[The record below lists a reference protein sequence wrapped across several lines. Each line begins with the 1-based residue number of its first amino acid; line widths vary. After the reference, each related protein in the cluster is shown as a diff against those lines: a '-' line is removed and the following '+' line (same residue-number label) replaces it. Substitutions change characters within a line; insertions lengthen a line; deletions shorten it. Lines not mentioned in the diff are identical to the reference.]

1 MLSGI
6 HDALIIY
13 NPTSGGR
20 RPQRFERVEQAVR
33 ILAQAGIKAE
43 LASTT
48 ARGTATVLAR
58 QAVGQGRQLVIACG
72 GDGTVNEVVNG
83 LACSQIPLAVLP
95 AGTANVLAKEL
106 GIPWDI
112 PAAAKLIPTGTPRRI
127 ALGAA
132 TAPAAHGK
140 KQFTRYFLCIGG
152 AGPDGAMVHALE
164 NADEQKTSIVA
175 YWLEGFRQLFKY
187 GFPEIQI
194 KSDGRELRGTII
206 VVGRTKNY
214 GGPFQITTEANLFED
229 SFELM
234 VHSTRSRFRYLLS
247 LPALWLG
254 RLRGMRGVH
263 FWKATEVFCE
273 AAVGET
279 IFAQV
284 DGEPIG
290 TLPLKFRVVPDTLTL
305 IIPPGVNVPET

>member
-20 RPQRFERVEQAVR
+20 RHRRLAEVEQAVR
-33 ILAQAGIKAE
+33 ILAQAGIAAE
-43 LASTT
+43 LAPTT
-48 ARGTATVLAR
+48 ARGSATVLAR
-58 QAVGQGRQLVIACG
+58 QAVAQGRQLVIACG

-83 LACSQIPLAVLP
+83 LACSQVPLAVLP

-112 PAAAKLIPTGTPRRI
+112 PAATKLIPAGTPRRI
-127 ALGAA
+127 ALGTV
-132 TAPAAHGK
+132 TAPDACGEKESA
-140 KQFTRYFLCIGG
+140 RYFLCMGG
-152 AGPDGAMVHALE
+152 AGPDAAMVHALE
-164 NADEQKTSIVA
+164 NTDERKTSIVA
-175 YWLEGFRQLFKY
+175 YWLEGFRQLFRY

-194 KSDGRELRGTII
+194 KSGERELRGTII
-206 VVGRTKNY
+206 VVGRTKHY
-214 GGPFQITTEANLFED
+214 GGPFRITTGASLFED

-234 VHSTRSRFRYLLS
+234 AYTTRSRFRYLLCM
-247 LPALWLG
+247 PALWLG
-254 RLRGMRGVH
+254 QLRRMRGVH
-263 FWKATEVFCE
+263 FWKATEVLCE
-273 AAVGET
+273 AAGGET

-284 DGEPIG
+284 DGEPLG
-290 TLPLKFRVVPDTLTL
+290 TLPLKFRIVPDALTL